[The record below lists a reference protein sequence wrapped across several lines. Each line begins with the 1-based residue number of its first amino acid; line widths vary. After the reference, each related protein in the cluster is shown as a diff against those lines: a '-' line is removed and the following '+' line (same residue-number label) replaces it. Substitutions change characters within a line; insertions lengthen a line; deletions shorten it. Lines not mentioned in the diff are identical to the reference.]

1 MQCKGP
7 VPLPRS
13 LHSAVMLKN
22 KMFVF
27 GGWVP
32 VFGEDGRHPIHET
45 EWKCTNSLAC
55 LNTGEKMGLN
65 RVWVEVC
72 NSLTWCVIVLHNSVL
87 NEGVLTSSHDHWLR
101 IPLLRMQHA
110 CISVVRHIHMGGD
123 I

>member
-1 MQCKGP
+1 MSVISYMMIVLSCSPGEHIEWQNVECKGP

-45 EWKCTNSLAC
+45 EWKCSNSLAC
-55 LNTGEKMGLN
+55 LNTGEKMGLY

-72 NSLTWCVIVLHNSVL
+72 NALTWCVIVLHNSVH
-87 NEGVLTSSHDHWLR
+87 NEGV
-101 IPLLRMQHA
+101 
-110 CISVVRHIHMGGD
+110 C
-123 I
+123 